1 MGRRK
6 KIGFSIE
13 EVIRF
18 SNYLKV
24 EKPFCPLLI
33 SVILLGWAVERQ
45 GKHPKENTKAR
56 RGNLNDIS
64 KTKVPVGNED
74 RFSKGGPIEE
84 VGVKPIPFPLGVH

>member
-33 SVILLGWAVERQ
+33 SVILLGWAVESSRWKR
-45 GKHPKENTKAR
+45 GSILERRPHR
-56 RGNLNDIS
+56 RGWSEAN
-64 KTKVPVGNED
+64 
-74 RFSKGGPIEE
+74 
-84 VGVKPIPFPLGVH
+84 PIPLGCPLSRVFPEISSTTTLL